1 VSLQVTGRNAVFC
14 ARDTGFSAV
23 LGVSLRVVVWIAGFC
38 ARDTGF
44 SAVFGV
50 SLRVV
55 VQNAGICARDTG
67 FFVVLGVSLR
77 VVQIAVRDELR
88 MLDGGGGE
96 DIAWLSGGQSDFESH
111 DVVVHVVAVSDVEVA
126 LAEDA
131 EAEVMVEAD
140 RRIVAVH
147 VQFDSGFASTCSLPH
162 MSDRTVKQGSAE
174 SVALF

>member
-1 VSLQVTGRNAVFC
+1 MEGQNAGFC
-14 ARDTGFSAV
+14 VRDTEFSAI
-23 LGVSLRVVVWIAGFC
+23 LGVSLRV
-38 ARDTGF
+38 
-44 SAVFGV
+44 
-50 SLRVV
+50 
-55 VQNAGICARDTG
+55 
-67 FFVVLGVSLR
+67 

-96 DIAWLSGGQSDFESH
+96 DIAWLSVWLSGGQSDFESQ

-147 VQFDSGFASTCSLPH
+147 VQFYPGFASSCSLPH
-162 MSDRTVKQGSAE
+162 MINRTVKQGSAE
-174 SVALF
+174 SVSLF